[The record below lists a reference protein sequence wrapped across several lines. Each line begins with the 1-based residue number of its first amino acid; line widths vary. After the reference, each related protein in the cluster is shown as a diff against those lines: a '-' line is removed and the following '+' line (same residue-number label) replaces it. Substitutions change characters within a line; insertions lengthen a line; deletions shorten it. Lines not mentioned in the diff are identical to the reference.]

1 MRGGKRLV
9 FRLSCLAWI
18 LNCYAKKEKDFWRS
32 SLLLTSFQQ
41 EERKQGDAE
50 LQLGIKAHDVLWNQL
65 IKTAYKL
72 FWSFS
77 NIIADYLR
85 KNVVP
90 LRFYPEKTR
99 LLVVEMSHDDVY
111 SCFFLSFLAN
121 YRSELNAISDRQEGA

>member
-1 MRGGKRLV
+1 MQQ
-9 FRLSCLAWI
+9 
-18 LNCYAKKEKDFWRS
+18 KEKDFWRS
-32 SLLLTSFQQ
+32 SLLLTSFLQ

-121 YRSELNAISDRQEGA
+121 YRSELNAISDRKEGA